1 MMKVPASMETDVL
14 GFFFFA
20 GMLAGMKAN
29 GRANTRFVVLF
40 LLCFF
45 FFCISPLLCV
55 IPVLFPPPPLSS
67 SVNYL
72 GFYRHLSC
80 SLSSPDKDEVFGS
93 LCFEQMGTPTVLP

>member
-20 GMLAGMKAN
+20 GMKAN

-40 LLCFF
+40 LLCVF

-55 IPVLFPPPPLSS
+55 IPVLSPPP
-67 SVNYL
+67 
-72 GFYRHLSC
+72 YRHLSC

-93 LCFEQMGTPTVLP
+93 LCYEQMGTPTVLP